1 MSVALRRIA
10 SWSSVIA
17 WASIIFYMSSIPGS
31 KIPGL
36 IPAEV
41 AHFLEYLV
49 LGVLLYLALRT
60 DMRPSTALA
69 LALVLA
75 SAYGVTDEFHQ
86 RFVVLRTPD
95 VRDWVTDTLGALA
108 GTVIAQVALG
118 VRYVKSDV

>member
-1 MSVALRRIA
+1 MSVALRRIV
-10 SWSSVIA
+10 SWSSVVA
-17 WASIIFYMSSIPGS
+17 WAGFIFYMSSIPGS
-31 KIPGL
+31 RIPGL
-36 IPAEV
+36 IPTEV

-108 GTVIAQVALG
+108 GVAIARLVLG
-118 VRYVKSDV
+118 IRDGKSSV